1 VPDGDVVLE
10 ISLFGLDSRLVKISS
25 SGEVRKSA
33 IVYRPPPPPPRV
45 ITNIIGINYDIANSL
60 YGVSFTQSFRGR
72 FGYGLL
78 AQSNFS
84 NDYVLGGSVGINS
97 PFQHSW
103 HFWRIHRLSLNYM
116 YKNLSDNIEFNF
128 QRISIKGYT
137 SLRHRHRHLVRLFVE
152 PTFQTLNDNSN
163 VGLTLGLDRNF
174 RLRNRWVRTVNIGL
188 SAGYFNDYWTYSIGA
203 HFPIS
208 RNFGLRLMYD
218 RIDRYDFFNIGLTY
232 RFATIR

>member
-1 VPDGDVVLE
+1 MKKLLTILTLSLLALNAFGQRTVRGTVVDYIGDPAIGATIRVKGTTFGTIADVNGNFTLTVPDGDVVLE

-33 IVYRPPPPPPRV
+33 IVYRPPPPRV

-137 SLRHRHRHLVRLFVE
+137 SLRHRHKRLHM
-152 PTFQTLNDNSN
+152 T
-163 VGLTLGLDRNF
+163 
-174 RLRNRWVRTVNIGL
+174 
-188 SAGYFNDYWTYSIGA
+188 
-203 HFPIS
+203 S
-208 RNFGLRLMYD
+208 RNL
-218 RIDRYDFFNIGLTY
+218 Y
-232 RFATIR
+232 RARQAKAASK